1 MKYWI
6 IYLVMPFGLFA
17 QNAQDLLD
25 TPIPNKLVSDF
36 SDILS
41 PQEEAYLENLL
52 LDYADTT
59 STQISIVTVATTGGD
74 NINLITAEIAAK
86 WKIGQEG
93 KDNGCLI
100 MVASG
105 DREISIQNGYGLE
118 PYLTDFTTKQIIET
132 DILPYFKQQDYY
144 NGLLAG
150 AKSIFE
156 VLQGTNEGNGGRGSG
171 KNSKKKNFG
180 KFLLLILLIV
190 TYLSRKNKGGGG
202 RGGRTGGFRVGPLW
216 WLLSSGGYTMR
227 GRGHSTGRYGRGGGF
242 SSGGF
247 SSSGGFGG
255 FGGGGFGGGGASGSW

>member
-6 IYLVMPFGLFA
+6 IYLVIPFGMLA
-17 QNAQDLLD
+17 QNAQDLLN

-41 PQEEAYLENLL
+41 PQEESYIERLL

-86 WKIGQEG
+86 WKIGQKD

-132 DILPYFKQQDYY
+132 KILPYFKQQDYF
-144 NGLLAG
+144 NGLLVG
-150 AKSIFE
+150 ANSIIE
-156 VLQGTNEGNGGRGSG
+156 VLKGTYDGNGGRLSQSSSG
-171 KNSKKKNFG
+171 KKNFG
-180 KFLLLILLIV
+180 KLIILIIFILI
-190 TYLSRKNKGGGG
+190 YLSRSSKAGAG
-202 RGGRTGGFRVGPLW
+202 RNGGFRVSPLW

-227 GRGHSTGRYGRGGGF
+227 GRGHSSSGYRRGGGF
-242 SSGGF
+242 SGN
-247 SSSGGFGG
+247 GGFGG

>member
-6 IYLVMPFGLFA
+6 ILLVMPFGLFG
-17 QNAQDLLD
+17 QNAQDLLYA
-25 TPIPNKLVSDF
+25 PIPNQLVSDY

-41 PQEEAYLENLL
+41 DQEEASLEKML

-132 DILPYFKQQDYY
+132 DILPYFKQQNYY

-150 AKSIFE
+150 ANSIFE
-156 VLQGTNEGNGGRGSG
+156 VLQGTYEGKGGRNSRTGSH
-171 KNSKKKNFG
+171 KKNFG
-180 KFLLLILLIV
+180 RLLILVIFMLI
-190 TYLSRKNKGGGG
+190 YLSRNNKGGGG
-202 RGGRTGGFRVGPLW
+202 GRNGGFRVGPLW
-216 WLLSSGGYTMR
+216 WLLSSGGHTMS
-227 GRGHSTGRYGRGGGF
+227 GRGHSTGGYGRSGGFSGGGF

-247 SSSGGFGG
+247 GGFS
-255 FGGGGFGGGGASGSW
+255 GGGFGGGGASGSW

>member
-6 IYLVMPFGLFA
+6 IYLVIPLGVLA

-25 TPIPNKLVSDF
+25 TPIPKKLVSDF

-41 PQEEAYLENLL
+41 PQEEIYLENLL
-52 LDYADTT
+52 LRYADST
-59 STQISIVTVATTGGD
+59 STQVSIVTVATTGGD

-86 WKIGQEG
+86 WKIGQKG

-105 DREISIQNGYGLE
+105 DREIAIQNGYGLE

-132 DILPYFKQQDYY
+132 EILPYFKQQDYY

-150 AKSIFE
+150 ANSIFKA
-156 VLQGTNEGNGGRGSG
+156 LKGTYEGNGGRLTGSSSG
-171 KNSKKKNFG
+171 KKNFG
-180 KFLLLILLIV
+180 KLIV
-190 TYLSRKNKGGGG
+190 LIIFILIYFSRNSKVGG
-202 RGGRTGGFRVGPLW
+202 RRNGGFRVSPLW

-227 GRGHSTGRYGRGGGF
+227 GRGHSTNGYGK
-242 SSGGF
+242 SGGF

>member
-156 VLQGTNEGNGGRGSG
+156 VLQGTYEGNGGRNSGSSSG
-171 KNSKKKNFG
+171 KKNFG
-180 KFLLLILLIV
+180 KLLVLIIFILI
-190 TYLSRKNKGGGG
+190 YLSRSNKGGGG
-202 RGGRTGGFRVGPLW
+202 RSGGFRVGPLW

-227 GRGHSTGRYGRGGGF
+227 GRGHSTGGYGRGGGF
-242 SSGGF
+242 SGGGF
-247 SSSGGFGG
+247 SSGGGFGG